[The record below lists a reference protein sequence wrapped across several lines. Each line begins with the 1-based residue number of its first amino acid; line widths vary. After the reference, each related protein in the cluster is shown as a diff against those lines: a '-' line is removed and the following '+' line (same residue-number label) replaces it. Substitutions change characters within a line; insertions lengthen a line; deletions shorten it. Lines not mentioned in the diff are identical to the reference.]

1 MKAIEEISSLRFIF
15 ILLIVLHHTVS
26 YTGGGY
32 LGVAFFFML
41 GGFVM
46 TLGYR
51 DRILGGDFS
60 YRAFLL
66 RRAKK
71 YYLLHWI
78 CLAAVLVLLVYT
90 HAIGKDRVGTL
101 LVNAALLQSWVPV
114 KSVYFSFNAPSW
126 FLSDMLFFVALFPLL
141 LKGITAIL
149 RSKRGAAAL
158 LIALVAGYLA
168 LFFTLKEES
177 RHYVLYIFPLVRL
190 MDFVLG
196 IFTAHLFLSIR
207 KKETALPVPALKV
220 LMYGSLALLILL
232 SLVLPTRYL
241 MCSLLFAPLI
251 ATLLILTSLESVGK
265 RSLFAWK
272 PLVYL
277 GSFSF
282 EIYML
287 HGVVL
292 RYLEYYGIL

>member
-71 YYLLHWI
+71 YYPLHWI

-101 LVNAALLQSWVPV
+101 LVNASLLQSWVPV
-114 KSVYFSFNAPSW
+114 KSVYFS
-126 FLSDMLFFVALFPLL
+126 LFPLL

-149 RSKRGAAAL
+149 RSKRGSAAL

-196 IFTAHLFLSIR
+196 IFTAHFFLSIR

-251 ATLLILTSLESVGK
+251 AALLILTSLESVGK
-265 RSLFAWK
+265 RSLFSWK

>member
-101 LVNAALLQSWVPV
+101 LVNAALLP
-114 KSVYFSFNAPSW
+114 PSW

-158 LIALVAGYLA
+158 LIALVAGYLT

-196 IFTAHLFLSIR
+196 IFTAQLFLSIR
-207 KKETALPVPALKV
+207 KQETALPVPALKV

-251 ATLLILTSLESVGK
+251 AALLILTSLESVGK
-265 RSLFAWK
+265 RSLFSWK